1 MRIRIKN
8 ETINHLLEFEEQG
21 DYEGFKKEVK
31 KALLDENNTQT
42 VVHKSDGHSRL
53 YPASFLKNSYIEF
66 LDNPPIYEIESE
78 SN

>member
-21 DYEGFKKEVK
+21 NYEGFKKEVK
-31 KALLDENNTQT
+31 KALLDNSNTQT
-42 VVHKSDGHSRL
+42 VVHKSEGRSRL
-53 YPASFLKNSYIEF
+53 YPSSFLKNSYIEF
-66 LDNPPIYEIESE
+66 FDDPSAYEIDSE